1 MSRIKTHVKKG
12 DNVQVIAGAFRGAT
26 GTILEVQPTKGR
38 VLVEGVAKI
47 KKTVKASQQ
56 NPNGGFVEK
65 ERPIHI
71 SNVKLAAQ
79 PEKKASKKAAKKAAP
94 KKKSVEK

>member
-1 MSRIKTHVKKG
+1 
-12 DNVQVIAGAFRGAT
+12 
-26 GTILEVQPTKGR
+26 
-38 VLVEGVAKI
+38 
-47 KKTVKASQQ
+47 VKASQQ